1 MTDYTSPSNVPGLG
15 AVLTQAEHELPV
27 LPALAVIPKR
37 EPVRTAEPDYAEA
50 ARFAG
55 GLDAQ
60 QLNIALDFMFRLN
73 DYDEDLDIIAGIR
86 AARPEDLTAA
96 ETVVSGHLGTVKDFK
111 SRALAKFDES
121 EASSHVLKPSLVS
134 QLGWWA
140 TLIAGFCVPAGAA
153 YGLGL
158 TSAGVVA
165 AGSIGAL
172 ALRMLSNPP
181 QSQGVP
187 PVVDSDWFRLRNDV
201 VDAVLAGI
209 LTQRGVIT
217 EREGEALRRGFEHIR
232 FIAHT
237 TAAMATKP
245 YSPPSLAVVAEA
257 A

>member
-1 MTDYTSPSNVPGLG
+1 M
-15 AVLTQAEHELPV
+15 LTQIEPE
-27 LPALAVIPKR
+27 LPALAVIPQP

-50 ARFAG
+50 ARFAA

-86 AARPEDLTAA
+86 AAHPEDLSAA
-96 ETVVSGHLGTVKDFK
+96 EKVAAGNLGTVKDFK

-121 EASSHVLKPSLVS
+121 EASSHVLKPSLMS
-134 QLGWWA
+134 QLAWWA

-153 YGLGL
+153 FGLGL

-172 ALRMLSNPP
+172 TLRMLSNPP

-187 PVVDSDWFRLRNDV
+187 PVVESDWFRLRNDV
-201 VDAVLAGI
+201 VDAVLAAI
-209 LTQRGVIT
+209 LTQRGAIT

-232 FIAHT
+232 FIAYT

-245 YSPPSLAVVAEA
+245 YTPPRLTVVAEA